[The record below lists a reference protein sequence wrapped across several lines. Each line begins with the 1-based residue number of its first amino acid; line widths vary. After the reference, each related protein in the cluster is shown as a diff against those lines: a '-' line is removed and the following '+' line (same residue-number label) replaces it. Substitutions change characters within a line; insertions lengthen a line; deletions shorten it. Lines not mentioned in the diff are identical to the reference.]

1 MTDQEKAIAEEA
13 ENSVKYMDIKGSRGE
28 IFTRYVCNFTGHDS
42 LDRNYLLWNATQ
54 RLSQHIALTEAAE
67 RVRAK
72 TAPNPSTECGTDD
85 DQDPVLSS
93 DLQEDQ
99 KPESA
104 VMESWPEDGSPVD
117 FEAMHSPLAKAA
129 RLFIKKGDGKYK
141 GLGYPH
147 AAHICPPPNE
157 VLSPAGYL
165 ADREQGRT
173 RLDAIITVAMQ
184 IGIEQ
189 GMRLEREAEKEK
201 NRFKS
206 IVSKA
211 TSKLLKDVDNADLL
225 NELYTRGLKW

>member
-1 MTDQEKAIAEEA
+1 MK
-13 ENSVKYMDIKGSRGE
+13 
-28 IFTRYVCNFTGHDS
+28 
-42 LDRNYLLWNATQ
+42 
-54 RLSQHIALTEAAE
+54 
-67 RVRAK
+67 
-72 TAPNPSTECGTDD
+72 
-85 DQDPVLSS
+85 
-93 DLQEDQ
+93 
-99 KPESA
+99 
-104 VMESWPEDGSPVD
+104 SWPENGDPVNFD
-117 FEAMHSPLAKAA
+117 DLSAPLVSAA
-129 RLFIKKGDGKYK
+129 RRFALTGNGKYN

-147 AAHICPPPNE
+147 SAHICPPPSE